1 MTVTLLWFQVHVH
14 NMLQYAV
21 TYRNCDPWEKPI
33 ALKPL
38 ANLSSDDNKS
48 QASSTCLLALRKKLL
63 YES

>member
-1 MTVTLLWFQVHVH
+1 MIVTLLWFQVHVH
-14 NMLQYAV
+14 STLQYVV
-21 TYRNCDPWEKPI
+21 TYKNCDPWEKPI